1 MFWVSYKMAVLV
13 LQISM
18 DPVAHHLFELP
29 LVDEVEEEVHLFV
42 EQAQVDGVE
51 EEVHLLV
58 DQDHEVA
65 VVLLAV
71 DQLFVQA
78 DHLLVQTVQADL

>member
-1 MFWVSYKMAVLV
+1 MALLV
-13 LQISM
+13 LQVSKHVLM
-18 DPVAHHLFELP
+18 YLVAHHLFELP

-58 DQDHEVA
+58 DQAQEVA

-78 DHLLVQTVQADL
+78 DQLLVQTVQADL

>member
-1 MFWVSYKMAVLV
+1 MALLV
-13 LQISM
+13 LQVSKHILM
-18 DPVAHHLFELP
+18 DPVAHPLFELP
-29 LVDEVEEEVHLFV
+29 LVDEVEVHLFV

-58 DQDHEVA
+58 DQAQEVA

-78 DHLLVQTVQADL
+78 DQLLVQTVQADL